1 VCGVTSSDVTNE
13 ELVARWTRVVHAV
26 SRTQDRLLA
35 RVEAAGVSDQWFGVL
50 QLLLLAEGHRMPM
63 TRLARDLS
71 MTAGGFTKLA
81 DRMGREGLIDR
92 RGSEGDRR
100 VVYATL
106 TERGLESARR
116 GEQAYHL
123 ALRDIVL
130 STLSAAQVVEIS
142 ESLGS
147 LADTPLAPTEVAA
160 VEPPDQPGE
169 TPAVRDPDQPDRRRR
184 PGPRIV
190 PG

>member
-1 VCGVTSSDVTNE
+1 
-13 ELVARWTRVVHAV
+13 
-26 SRTQDRLLA
+26 
-35 RVEAAGVSDQWFGVL
+35 
-50 QLLLLAEGHRMPM
+50 MPM

-106 TERGLESARR
+106 TDHGLEAARR

-130 STLSAAQVVEIS
+130 AALSTAQIVEIS
-142 ESLGS
+142 DALGS
-147 LADTPLAPTEVAA
+147 LADTPLAANEVGALETESSEAPV
-160 VEPPDQPGE
+160 V
-169 TPAVRDPDQPDRRRR
+169 VRDPDQPDRRRR

-190 PG
+190 PD